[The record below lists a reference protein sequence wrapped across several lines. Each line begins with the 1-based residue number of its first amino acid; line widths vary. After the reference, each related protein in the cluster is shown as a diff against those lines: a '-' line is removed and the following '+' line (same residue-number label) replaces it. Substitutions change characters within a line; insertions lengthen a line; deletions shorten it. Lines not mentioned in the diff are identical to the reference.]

1 MRRGW
6 GILLAFCVTGCA
18 WSAPGVSPHP
28 GEGSP
33 QTVVANSGQAG
44 DRAIT
49 INLLDPAEG
58 GFRTQATVHRWTD
71 ADIFQYE
78 VTLKVGDGTTFTDL
92 PTPLQVVVP
101 RKESPKTRAVFTN
114 LKQGKAYQVA
124 VIAKGNVG
132 GTAPDVVLNAVPA
145 TATFDFTA
153 TQDVEDTVSADLR
166 VVFDAVAFNGSGST
180 NLLTPEDGSYR
191 NPTAPESGVAQ

>member
-1 MRRGW
+1 
-6 GILLAFCVTGCA
+6 
-18 WSAPGVSPHP
+18 
-28 GEGSP
+28 
-33 QTVVANSGQAG
+33 VVANSGQAG